1 MTAATGRDGA
11 ETKTGQALK
20 QLQRDL
26 LSAQH
31 PPGKKLKLHEL
42 KATYGAG
49 FGALREALWRLS
61 AEGLV
66 VVNSRK
72 GFQVSDVSRQ
82 ELIDLSR
89 LRIML
94 ECMALE
100 EAITN
105 RTHDWE
111 ADIVGSFHRLS
122 KYSQADGAVWDQCHK
137 TFHDALVATCQSP
150 VLQQLRRQLF
160 DRAHRYRNV
169 VRHTDRRDDLSE
181 HRNIMEACL
190 AHDVAN
196 ATELM
201 SRHFQLTTDL
211 VVANLDRLVDA
222 KVTSKPETER

>member
-1 MTAATGRDGA
+1 MSAATGRDGS
-11 ETKTGQALK
+11 ETKTDQALK

-72 GFQVSDVSRQ
+72 GFQVSDVSRE
-82 ELIDLSR
+82 ELLDLSR

-100 EAITN
+100 EAIAN

-111 ADIVGSFHRLS
+111 ADIVGGFHRLS
-122 KYSQADGAVWDQCHK
+122 KYTQADGAAWDRCHK
-137 TFHDALVATCQSP
+137 TFHDSLVSTCQSP

-160 DRAHRYRNV
+160 DRAQRYRNV
-169 VRHTDRRDDLSE
+169 VRHTDQRDDLTE
-181 HRNIMEACL
+181 HRNIMDACL
-190 AHDVAN
+190 AHDVAS
-196 ATELM
+196 ATKLM

-211 VVANLDRLVDA
+211 VVEKLDRLVDA
-222 KVTSKPETER
+222 KGGPKREGRR